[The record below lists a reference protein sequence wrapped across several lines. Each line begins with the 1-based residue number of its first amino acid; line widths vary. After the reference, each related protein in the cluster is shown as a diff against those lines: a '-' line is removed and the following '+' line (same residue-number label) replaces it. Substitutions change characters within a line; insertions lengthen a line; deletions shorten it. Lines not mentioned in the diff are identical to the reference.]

1 MKLKMLLAGA
11 ALVAA
16 TGVADAQTATDT
28 FVVRATVVAR
38 CSVAAQDLDFGNYDA
53 AAALDAT
60 TTITVQCTSGTAYA
74 VALDGGES
82 GDIGN
87 RTMSSGSGLLA
98 YNLFQD
104 SANTILWGDGAEGEE
119 LVGVGNG
126 ASQVA
131 TVYGRIESGQ
141 FVSPGV
147 YIDTITTTIT
157 Y

>member
-1 MKLKMLLAGA
+1 MKLKMLLAGTV
-11 ALVAA
+11 LLAA
-16 TGVADAQTATDT
+16 TGVAVAQTATDT

-38 CSVAAQDLDFGNYDA
+38 CAVAAEDLDFGNYDA

-60 TTITVQCTSGTAYA
+60 TTVTVLCTNGTAYA

-82 GDIGN
+82 GD
-87 RTMSSGSGLLA
+87 MSSGSGLLA

-104 SANTILWGDGAEGEE
+104 NAHTILWGDGAEGEE

-126 ASQVA
+126 ERQVA
-131 TVYGRIESGQ
+131 TVYGRIELGQ
-141 FVSPGV
+141 FVTPGV